1 MYSLD
6 DLRQQNKDI
15 SELSAVLSILIEH
28 TDLHNNPYVCEL
40 MQRFKEKVWM
50 HLVFEDNTIY
60 AALLRHNDSSI
71 SKTAGAFHDSAREIK
86 HRFSGY
92 LHHWCQSAV
101 NDAEHQA
108 LQEESRDIFQ
118 LIMERVQYE
127 NDYIFPLVE
136 KHCS

>member
-15 SELSAVLSILIEH
+15 SELAAVLSILIEH
-28 TDLHNNPYVCEL
+28 TDLHSNPYVCEL

-60 AALLRHNDSSI
+60 AALLRHDDSSI
-71 SKTAGAFHDSAREIK
+71 SKTAKTFHDSAREIK

-92 LHHWCQSAV
+92 VQHWCKSAISE
-101 NDAEHQA
+101 AEHEA
-108 LQEESRDIFQ
+108 LREESCDIFQ
-118 LIMERVQYE
+118 LIMERVQFE
-127 NDYIFPLVE
+127 NKYIFPLVE
-136 KHCS
+136 KHSQ